1 VLNGR
6 DVTARKRAEETL
18 RHQARHDALTDLP
31 NRTLLHERI
40 RATLGDL
47 SDAPRPLALLL
58 LDLDGFKEVN
68 DTFGHERGDTLLRQ
82 VADRLQAV
90 TRADDTVAR
99 LGGDEFAVLLP
110 GADAAGAARV
120 AEAIRTAL
128 DAPLSVKGLL
138 LRVGASVGGA
148 LAPTHGLDGDTLLR
162 RADVAMYVAKR
173 TRQGYALY
181 EPTQD
186 QHSPERLARGGA
198 LRDALE
204 QGALTLHYQPQVDL
218 ATGRVTGV
226 EALVRWPH
234 PAQGLIPPD
243 RFIPLAEQTGL
254 IAPLTAWVLAEAI
267 RQCRAWQRAGRL
279 FAVSVNLSMWNLHDP
294 TLPDR
299 VAALLREHGLSPAWL
314 RLELT
319 ESALMA
325 DPERALAVM
334 ARLSGLG
341 VGLAVDDFGSG
352 YSSLAYLKT
361 LPVDELKI
369 DKGFVRAMATEE
381 RDAAIVASTVA
392 LGHALGL
399 RVVAEGIEDQATWE
413 LLVGMGCDVAQGYY
427 MSRPLSA
434 TDLQRWVLTS
444 SFGLTRGVG

>member
-1 VLNGR
+1 MITLIDAEGTIVYVSPAIERVLGYTPEEVTGTSILALLHPDDVAPARAALAHAPRSGGTPVRIEARCRHRDGSWRALDTVGTNHLAVPAIGGIVLNGR

-18 RHQARHDALTDLP
+18 RRQARHDALTDLP

-234 PAQGLIPPD
+234 PA
-243 RFIPLAEQTGL
+243 
-254 IAPLTAWVLAEAI
+254 
-267 RQCRAWQRAGRL
+267 
-279 FAVSVNLSMWNLHDP
+279 
-294 TLPDR
+294 
-299 VAALLREHGLSPAWL
+299 
-314 RLELT
+314 
-319 ESALMA
+319 
-325 DPERALAVM
+325 
-334 ARLSGLG
+334 
-341 VGLAVDDFGSG
+341 
-352 YSSLAYLKT
+352 
-361 LPVDELKI
+361 
-369 DKGFVRAMATEE
+369 
-381 RDAAIVASTVA
+381 
-392 LGHALGL
+392 
-399 RVVAEGIEDQATWE
+399 
-413 LLVGMGCDVAQGYY
+413 
-427 MSRPLSA
+427 
-434 TDLQRWVLTS
+434 
-444 SFGLTRGVG
+444 